1 MIRKFLEQ
9 RGIRKLRR
17 DRMAMGALGVIMVY
31 VMLALSILIFGVIPI
46 EQTTERVAANSMP
59 GAWGSLRPEQRF
71 ENAGWYLDTFQ
82 SALDRRK
89 ADVAVAEIKFAERVP
104 LGSPAELLA
113 EQEVYS
119 DEAKAI
125 ARFIEIADKSSE
137 LETDLAELR
146 GQLGD
151 AGDTDEIDDRL
162 GGLRDTLRAKRLGI
176 DKRKLRNEYVSDE
189 LLAEKARLEGE
200 IEAAGQ
206 HRVLRVQEGALLRDL
221 ALIEKHKDTPTADLD
236 ARAASLA
243 TDIADV
249 KARTK
254 TLHEGLQGLLD
265 PAWEIYD
272 EFEEIDDLDSNEDA
286 WPRLA
291 ELEAH
296 VTGLFEPLTGWGET
310 TNDLRL
316 MLGTDRQGRSIMVR
330 AVYSIKVATQIG
342 VIAALISVL
351 IGTLLGG
358 AAAFFG
364 GWVDGVVVWLYS
376 TLSSIPYIILL
387 MVLASMFLG
396 SELEGTLIPVY
407 AAFCLSFWISPC
419 RVVRGEVLKLKELE
433 YVQAATAIGFGK
445 LHILFKHVIPNTVH
459 LMFIN
464 FSLLFIGAIKAEVIL
479 SFLGLGVKNEPSWG
493 VMINQAKPEVIN
505 GFFWQIGAAT
515 FFMVVLVLAFNTLSD
530 ALQDAFDPKHVG

>member
-1 MIRKFLEQ
+1 MIRKFLNQ

-31 VMLALSILIFGVIPI
+31 VLLALSILIFGVIPI
-46 EQTTERVAANSMP
+46 EETTERVGANSVP

-71 ENAGWYLDTFQ
+71 ENAGWYLETFQ

-89 ADVAVAEIKFAERVP
+89 ADLAVAEIKMAERVP
-104 LGSPAELLA
+104 LGRPADILE
-113 EQEVYS
+113 EKKVYT
-119 DEAKAI
+119 DEAKSI
-125 ARFIEIADKSSE
+125 ARFLEIQDKTAE
-137 LETDLAELR
+137 LQTDLSELR

-151 AGDTDEIDDRL
+151 AGNTDDIDDRL
-162 GGLRDTLRAKRLGI
+162 KSLRATLRKTRLGI
-176 DKRKLRNEYVSDE
+176 DKRSLRNEHVPPE
-189 LLAEKARLEGE
+189 LIAEKERFEAE
-200 IEAAGQ
+200 IEAAGK
-206 HRVLRVQEGALLRDL
+206 HRVLRVQEGVLLEDL
-221 ALIEKHKDTPTADLD
+221 ELVETLKDTPSAQLD
-236 ARAASLA
+236 ARAAELTAS
-243 TDIADV
+243 IAEVD
-249 KARTK
+249 ARTG
-254 TLHEGLQGLLD
+254 TLHEGLQELLD
-265 PAWEIYD
+265 PAWEVYE
-272 EFEEIDDLDSNEDA
+272 EFEEIEDLDSNEET
-286 WPRLA
+286 WPRLV
-291 ELEAH
+291 ELEDQ
-296 VTGLFEPLTGWGET
+296 VTALFEPLTGWQQSK
-310 TNDLRL
+310 NDLRL

-364 GWVDGVVVWLYS
+364 GWVDGIVVWLYS

-396 SELEGTLIPVY
+396 SEFEGTLIPVY

-445 LHILFKHVIPNTVH
+445 LHILFKHVLPNTVH

-515 FFMVVLVLAFNTLSD
+515 FFMVILVLAFNTLSD